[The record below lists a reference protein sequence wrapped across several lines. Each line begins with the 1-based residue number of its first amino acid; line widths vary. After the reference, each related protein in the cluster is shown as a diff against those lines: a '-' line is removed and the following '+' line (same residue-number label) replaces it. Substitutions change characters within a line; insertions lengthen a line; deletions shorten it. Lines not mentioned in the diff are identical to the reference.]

1 MAASAETKSSL
12 HLYQKKVLK
21 TSLFQLEDKL
31 IPSVDGVIIC
41 CNSFFLAN
49 EIIDNIIEP

>member
-1 MAASAETKSSL
+1 MAASAETKTSL

-21 TSLFQLEDKL
+21 TSLFHLEDKL

-49 EIIDNIIEP
+49 EIIDDIIEP